1 LLSPEQTVCCIIDL
15 FFPNQQYFFA
25 QGASIMKKLSR
36 RCKTILIS
44 ICIGLAVI
52 AVILFCRNFRYYSA
66 EIASKIFEECG
77 LHSVSTGSTSPGAII
92 THLHSSDFKKCSSDS
107 TRAEV
112 YDLFGQPHARCGS
125 GLVKDVYFTTDGY
138 LVFILYIN
146 NACIVQQIGTL
157 KL

>member
-1 LLSPEQTVCCIIDL
+1 
-15 FFPNQQYFFA
+15 
-25 QGASIMKKLSR
+25 MKKLSR

-66 EIASKIFEECG
+66 EAVDKIYDEYG
-77 LHSVSTGSTSPGAII
+77 LHLLNQGITPAEAII
-92 THLHSSDFKKCSSDS
+92 THLHSSDFKKCSSDN

-138 LVFILYIN
+138 LVFIFYIN